1 MALRVDVARVPGSD
15 VSHQHDREEDDHG
28 EWMSEPAPPPS
39 VLPSFSHEA
48 HGARS
53 GASTQ
58 SHPVMQNNQPRRFQL
73 LVGWFDEEH
82 FPGCE
87 AVHEQTVP
95 SRSYERDGH
104 RENCAVLLARFDG
117 DRVERTELPFV
128 HST

>member
-1 MALRVDVARVPGSD
+1 MDERASSTSQRPVGHL
-15 VSHQHDREEDDHG
+15 
-28 EWMSEPAPPPS
+28 
-39 VLPSFSHEA
+39 
-48 HGARS
+48 ARS
-53 GASTQ
+53 AWCPEWSVKASASGDAEQ
-58 SHPVMQNNQPRRFQL
+58 PPRRFQL